1 MEMNRFGILVIAA
14 AAAVCFS
21 CVRSEQTGINDA
33 NKRYFDA
40 WMKINH
46 PDAIREGL
54 GIYILEETAGKG
66 VKAGNAEDYPYA
78 YISYTSTDLDGNIT
92 ETTDAAVAKQLGTY
106 AGASKYYGPV
116 VRLRNSTAMTAGQ
129 DMVIDN
135 MNVGGTRKA
144 VIPGWFNTMTVRAST
159 EEEYLEKVTGSD
171 IILTLTLHEVFKD
184 LTEWQLD
191 SISRYLIHHY
201 SHPGDSL
208 KYGFYYIQT
217 KAPDDDN
224 PFENGSTVYLNYTGM
239 LLNGDIFDTSISEV
253 AKDAGIYNSDAEYSP
268 MKVTMNDDYEEIT
281 TTTSSGSSGSLV
293 KGFSYCVSLM
303 KAGEKGTCIFYSGLG
318 YEGTAKDKIPAYS
331 PLRFDIEMIGTES
344 N

>member
-253 AKDAGIYNSDAEYSP
+253 AKDAGIYNSDAKYSP

>member
-106 AGASKYYGPV
+106 AGASKYYGPI

>member
-1 MEMNRFGILVIAA
+1 MNRFGILVIAA
-14 AAAVCFS
+14 AAAICFS

-46 PDAIREGL
+46 PDAVREGL
-54 GIYILEETAGKG
+54 GIYILEETIGQGA
-66 VKAGNAEDYPYA
+66 KAGNAEDYPYA
-78 YISYTSTDLDGNIT
+78 YISYTSSDLDGTIT
-92 ETTDAAVAKQLGTY
+92 ETTDADVAKQLGTY

-144 VIPGWFNTMTVRAST
+144 VIPGWFNTMTVRADS
-159 EEEYLEKVTGSD
+159 EEEYLSKVTGTD
-171 IILTLTLHEVFKD
+171 IVLTLTLHDVFKD

-191 SISRYLIHHY
+191 SISRYLSHKY
-201 SHPGDSL
+201 SHPVDSL

-217 KAPDDDN
+217 KAPDDDT
-224 PFENGSTVYLNYTGM
+224 PFESDATVYLNYTGM

-253 AKDAGIYNSDAEYSP
+253 AKDAGIYSSGGSYSP
-268 MKVTMNDDYEEIT
+268 MKVTLKENYEDIT

-331 PLRFDIEMIGTES
+331 PLRFDIEMIGTE
-344 N
+344 NN

>member
-106 AGASKYYGPV
+106 AGASKYYGPI

-268 MKVTMNDDYEEIT
+268 LKVTMNDDYEEIT

>member
-1 MEMNRFGILVIAA
+1 MNRFGILVIAA

-331 PLRFDIEMIGTES
+331 PLRFDIEMIGTE
-344 N
+344 NN

>member
-1 MEMNRFGILVIAA
+1 MNRFGILVIAA
-14 AAAVCFS
+14 AAAICFS
-21 CVRSEQTGINDA
+21 CVRTEQTGINDA

-46 PDAIREGL
+46 PDAVREGL
-54 GIYILEETAGKG
+54 GIYILEETIGQGA
-66 VKAGNAEDYPYA
+66 KAGNAEDYPYA
-78 YISYTSTDLDGNIT
+78 YISYTSSDLDGTIT
-92 ETTDAAVAKQLGTY
+92 ETTDADVAKQLGTY

-144 VIPGWFNTMTVRAST
+144 VIPGWFNTMTVRADS
-159 EEEYLEKVTGSD
+159 EEEYLSKVTGTD
-171 IILTLTLHEVFKD
+171 IVLTLTLHDVFKD

-191 SISRYLIHHY
+191 SISRYLSHNY
-201 SHPGDSL
+201 SHPVDSL

-217 KAPDDDN
+217 KAPDDDT
-224 PFENGSTVYLNYTGM
+224 PFESDATVYLNYTGM

-253 AKDAGIYNSDAEYSP
+253 AKDAGIYSSGGSYSP
-268 MKVTMNDDYEEIT
+268 MKVTLKENYEDIT

-303 KAGEKGTCIFYSGLG
+303 KAGEKGTCIFYSDLG

-331 PLRFDIEMIGTES
+331 PLRFDIEMIGTE
-344 N
+344 NN